1 MSKTIVTVIRDAR
14 DCMEPV
20 YRDCALRD
28 LAKIVV
34 SLVRLSGAKVVGVR
48 EADERGRY
56 SHDSL
61 ERHRQMAYQQSA
73 DILENVHAAGS
84 EQSNN

>member
-14 DCMEPV
+14 DCIEPV
-20 YRDCALRD
+20 YRDGALRD

-34 SLVRLSGAKVVGVR
+34 SLVRLSGAKLAGVR

-61 ERHRQMAYQQSA
+61 ERTARWLISCQPTF
-73 DILENVHAAGS
+73 
-84 EQSNN
+84 